1 MVKRTAAPKVKI
13 RRRMQPEERK
23 RQILDSAI
31 KLFATGGYYQTQI
44 SDIQEASDI
53 ARGTIYQYFES
64 KDDIFTA
71 ILEDL
76 FLKWKRALSDT
87 PGQNSEEYNDGFKF
101 FKYMIKRSF
110 EFFAENPDYCDI
122 LLKIGLGLGE
132 KFDKL
137 ISRFDYQIVEM
148 AKKYL
153 TVGIK
158 LNRVEPDTDV
168 ELVANMI
175 GGAFTRMAYYY
186 GVTKKDKSSI
196 DIDHLSEKFARTFSC
211 GIFTEK
217 IIKQ

>member
-1 MVKRTAAPKVKI
+1 MIKPKVKI
-13 RRRMQPEERK
+13 RKRMQPEERK
-23 RQILDSAI
+23 KQILETSI

-76 FLKWKRALSDT
+76 FIKWKKALSDT
-87 PGQNSEEYNDGFKF
+87 PLENSEEYNNGFKF

-110 EFFAENPDYCDI
+110 EFFAENPDYCNI

-132 KFDKL
+132 KFDIL

-158 LNRVEPDTDV
+158 LKRIDPDTDV
-168 ELVANMI
+168 ELAANMI

-186 GVTKKDKSSI
+186 GVTKKDKGAI
-196 DIDHLSEKFARTFSC
+196 DIDKLSERFAKTFSY
-211 GIFTEK
+211 GMFIDK
-217 IIKQ
+217 GDL